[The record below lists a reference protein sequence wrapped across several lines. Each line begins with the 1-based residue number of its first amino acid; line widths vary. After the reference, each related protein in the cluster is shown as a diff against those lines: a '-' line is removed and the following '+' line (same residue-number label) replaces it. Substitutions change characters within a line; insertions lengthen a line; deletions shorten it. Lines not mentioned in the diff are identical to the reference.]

1 MSDGWFGGGR
11 RSMIPILR
19 REETIDEYLDVIK
32 QNLLKSAADNEMLR
46 AELNTIKKEA
56 YASEEMQKMKA
67 RLEEMQADYYRG
79 FPISEEESKAISE
92 WKKKHDTTEHKNP
105 KGYHGCSGGGYEY
118 NFYPTA
124 IGTSGVCI
132 CSTCRSK
139 AIRYAANNSTI
150 EEGYNSKFYKEY
162 MKKHNGEF
170 EFQEL
175 G

>member
-1 MSDGWFGGGR
+1 MSDGWFGGSHG
-11 RSMIPILR
+11 SMIPILR
-19 REETIDEYLDVIK
+19 REETIDEYLDAIK
-32 QNLLKSAADNEMLR
+32 QNLLRSAANNEMLR
-46 AELNTIKKEA
+46 TELNTIKKEA

-79 FPISEEESKAISE
+79 FPISEEESNAISE
-92 WKKKHDTTEHKNP
+92 WKKKHDITEHKNL
-105 KGYHGCSGGGYEY
+105 KDYHGCSGGGYEY
-118 NFYPTA
+118 SFYPTA

-132 CSTCRSK
+132 CSTCRNK

-150 EEGYNSKFYKEY
+150 EEGYNSKLYKEY
-162 MKKHNGEF
+162 MEKHNGKF

>member
-1 MSDGWFGGGR
+1 MSDGWFGGCLG
-11 RSMIPILR
+11 SMISILQ
-19 REETIDEYLDVIK
+19 REETIDEYLDAIK
-32 QNLLKSAADNEMLR
+32 QNLLRSAADNEMLR
-46 AELNTIKKEA
+46 AELNTIKKEV

-92 WKKKHDTTEHKNP
+92 WKKKHDATEHKNP

-118 NFYPTA
+118 SFYPTA

-132 CSTCRSK
+132 CFTCRGK

-150 EEGYNSKFYKEY
+150 EEGYNSKLYKEY
-162 MKKHNGEF
+162 MEKHNGEF